1 MPGATLPNPKAALL
15 FFAGTAIFDTMRH
28 QRAAIPTTVT
38 FADAVRDYF
47 QDATFMP
54 VLAPLTTAVN
64 TALDQG
70 CDWTREERHSSRQR
84 RACFHSG
91 RLCGQYLLLREY
103 GMMVFKVGSMA
114 GHAARTYQ
122 ALCRTAG

>member
-1 MPGATLPNPKAALL
+1 MHLMPGATLPNPKAALL

-70 CDWTREERHSSRQR
+70 CDWTREERHSSGSVEP
-84 RACFHSG
+84 ASIVDG
-91 RLCGQYLLLREY
+91 S
-103 GMMVFKVGSMA
+103 VGNTCS
-114 GHAARTYQ
+114 
-122 ALCRTAG
+122 CESTA